1 MKCLFVLHD
10 SGYRIEMFH
19 FVHSSCGLSPWG
31 CLILQTCPVFST
43 ISIRLSVDFW
53 SSGKTSH
60 VRRLEQPMV
69 ITLLWRLRVTCF
81 LSKVISQYQ
90 PPPPH
95 TETTWIADFLGDWQV
110 FAVDLWSSRLRF
122 GFFRP
127 AKSFFTPNT
136 GDMLYNLVCLGN
148 TPYAHTHTHKHN
160 VQKLYFDE
168 IAAFFDS
175 HSMLPNNKL
184 AGVCFCFMSNTYVF
198 WSRSFME
205 CHRQDFLFSIDFAVL
220 ICIGC
225 ETRQSWN
232 HNFWNYHSVLK
243 LHVHVTFSI
252 ICFGSM
258 AEP

>member
-90 PPPPH
+90 PPPPPH
-95 TETTWIADFLGDWQV
+95 WNHLNCWLFRWLASICSGPVDIKTPVWLLQTWQ
-110 FAVDLWSSRLRF
+110 
-122 GFFRP
+122 GFFYSQHRGYVVQF
-127 AKSFFTPNT
+127 SLFRQYT
-136 GDMLYNLVCLGN
+136 VC
-148 TPYAHTHTHKHN
+148 THTHTQTQCTKTLFWWNCRLFRLALN
-160 VQKLYFDE
+160 VAQ
-168 IAAFFDS
+168 
-175 HSMLPNNKL
+175 
-184 AGVCFCFMSNTYVF
+184 
-198 WSRSFME
+198 
-205 CHRQDFLFSIDFAVL
+205 
-220 ICIGC
+220 
-225 ETRQSWN
+225 
-232 HNFWNYHSVLK
+232 
-243 LHVHVTFSI
+243 
-252 ICFGSM
+252 
-258 AEP
+258 